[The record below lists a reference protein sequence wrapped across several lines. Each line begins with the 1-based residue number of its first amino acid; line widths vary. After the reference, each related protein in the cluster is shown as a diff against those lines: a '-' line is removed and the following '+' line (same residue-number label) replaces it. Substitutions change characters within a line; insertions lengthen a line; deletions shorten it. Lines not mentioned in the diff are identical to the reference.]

1 MMVHVYCV
9 PNCKTGKVQA
19 CGISDL
25 FDFHLPEYAQ
35 NHKGTYAS
43 MNPHAMIWDTVALSE
58 EIFCFP
64 RSAKYGYVPLWVWK
78 SFDN

>member
-58 EIFCFP
+58 EFFCFP
-64 RSAKYGYVPLWVWK
+64 RSAKYGYVPL
-78 SFDN
+78 